1 MLNKRRKSILL
12 FLVFLGAITF
22 ISQPSLCFSKSR
34 KPTLVISPGSAIVEL
49 NRTVRLRVLYDPD
62 GPGGPERNRDVSY
75 YSAWDTADVSI
86 ASVNS
91 YGRVKG
97 ESGGKTTIFA
107 RYNDL
112 TASAKV
118 LVKSFLIINKE
129 KKVIYSQEREKIT
142 ISGRVF
148 RGDTNEGLSGVTVY
162 LCGAGTA
169 VTDANGYW
177 SKEVSKGDVF
187 CVGLGSI
194 PYPNYYN
201 YYALYNRCTSY
212 AKVYLWQVAG
222 EDKFISCSY
231 SDERGNDLSFDN
243 RFDFRV
249 DFKKISPTPRPTPV
263 CPSYPCPA
271 PANKVILS
279 GRVIDAAKGEGVE
292 GIRLDLGSLGEAIT
306 DKNGYWSKE
315 AKIGEEFYVRV
326 KSSNFSSGFFPS
338 IKAIN
343 NNACHKDSSSYE
355 HQIAGRNAFISC
367 SNLSS
372 PSSWDL
378 ANDNSYDFV
387 LEYPL
392 AKEVCPS
399 PAPANSLLAKLSS
412 FFGISQANLF
422 TLVFSLFVLTLIFLF
437 WYLFIIRRRESV

>member
-1 MLNKRRKSILL
+1 MLNKRQKLILL
-12 FLVFLGAITF
+12 FLVFLGLVTF
-22 ISQPSLCFSKSR
+22 ISQPSLCFSKSH
-34 KPTLVISPGSAIVEL
+34 KPTLVISPGSAIVEV
-49 NRTVRLRVLYDPD
+49 NRTVRLKALYDPD
-62 GPGGPERNRDVSY
+62 GPDGPERNKDVSY
-75 YSAWDTADVSI
+75 YSAWDTADVTV

-91 YGRVKG
+91 YGRVRG
-97 ESGGKTTIFA
+97 ESGGETTIFA

-118 LVKSFLIINKE
+118 LVKSFLILNKE
-129 KKVIYSQEREKIT
+129 KGVIYSQEKEKVI

-148 RGDTNEGLSGVTVY
+148 RGDTNEGLSGITVY

-194 PYPNYYN
+194 PYPDYYN

-263 CPSYPCPA
+263 CPPYPCPA

-292 GIRLDLGSLGEAIT
+292 GIKLDLGSLGEAIT

-326 KSSNFSSGFFPS
+326 KSSNFSSDFFPS

-367 SNLSS
+367 LNLSS

-392 AKEVCPS
+392 TKEVCPS
-399 PAPANSLLAKLSS
+399 PIPANSLLAKLSS
-412 FFGISQANLF
+412 FLGISQANLF
-422 TLVFSLFVLTLIFLF
+422 TLVFSLFVLTLVFLL

>member
-1 MLNKRRKSILL
+1 M
-12 FLVFLGAITF
+12 V
-22 ISQPSLCFSKSR
+22 
-34 KPTLVISPGSAIVEL
+34 V
-49 NRTVRLRVLYDPD
+49 
-62 GPGGPERNRDVSY
+62 
-75 YSAWDTADVSI
+75 
-86 ASVNS
+86 
-91 YGRVKG
+91 
-97 ESGGKTTIFA
+97 
-107 RYNDL
+107 
-112 TASAKV
+112 
-118 LVKSFLIINKE
+118 
-129 KKVIYSQEREKIT
+129 YSQEKEKIT

-194 PYPNYYN
+194 PYSNYYN

-212 AKVYLWQVAG
+212 AKTYLWQVAG

-249 DFKKISPTPRPTPV
+249 DFKKISPIPRPTPV

-271 PANKVILS
+271 PTNKVILS
-279 GRVIDAAKGEGVE
+279 GRVIDATKGEGVE
-292 GIRLDLGSLGEAIT
+292 GIELDLGSLGEAIT

-315 AKIGEEFYVRV
+315 VKIGEEFYVRV
-326 KSSNFSSGFFPS
+326 KNSNFSSDFFPS

-367 SNLSS
+367 LNLSS

-392 AKEVCPS
+392 AKGVCPS
-399 PAPANSLLAKLSS
+399 PVPANSLLAKLSS
-412 FFGISQANLF
+412 FFGISQSNLF
-422 TLVFSLFVLTLIFLF
+422 TLVFSLFVLMLVFLL
-437 WYLFIIRRRESV
+437 WYLFIIRRRETI